1 VRSLLGEL
9 ATGGTNEEVTVMDME
24 ASIEHMS
31 RATIRHVDAM
41 LMVTEPYFRSLETV
55 GRIAPLAQELEIGHV
70 WAVANKVRSPRD
82 EEIIR
87 SYCAD
92 RGIEV
97 AGVVPFDEA
106 VQEADR
112 EGRALIDYEPAA
124 PAAGAIEQ
132 IAILLEKHV
141 GVGDPGSDGPGKS
154 NGRGDRS

>member
-41 LMVTEPYFRSLETV
+41 LMVAEPYFRSLETV
-55 GRIAPLAQELEIGHV
+55 GRIAPLARELDIGHI

-87 SYCAD
+87 AYCAD
-92 RGIEV
+92 REIEV
-97 AGVVPFDEA
+97 GGVVPFDEA

-112 EGRALIDYEPAA
+112 ESRALIDHESTA
-124 PAAGAIEQ
+124 PAVVAIEWV
-132 IAILLEKHV
+132 ADLLEKQ
-141 GVGDPGSDGPGKS
+141 VGDLGG
-154 NGRGDRS
+154 NGRGDQL

>member
-31 RATIRHVDAM
+31 RATIRNVDAM
-41 LMVTEPYFRSLETV
+41 LLVTEPYFRSLETV
-55 GRIAPLAQELEIGHV
+55 GRIAPLARELGIEHI
-70 WAVANKVRSPRD
+70 WSVANKVRSPRD

-87 SYCAD
+87 AYCAD

-97 AGVVPFDEA
+97 GGVVPFDEA

-112 EGRALIDYEPAA
+112 EGRALMDYEPTASA
-124 PAAGAIEQ
+124 VLSIEG
-132 IAILLEKHV
+132 IADLLEQRV
-141 GVGDPGSDGPGKS
+141 DQAGG
-154 NGRGDRS
+154 NGRGD

>member
-1 VRSLLGEL
+1 MRSLLGEL
-9 ATGGTNEEVTVMDME
+9 ATGGKNEEVTITDME

-41 LMVTEPYFRSLETV
+41 LVVTEPYFRSLETV
-55 GRIAPLAQELEIGHV
+55 GRIVPLARELGIEHI

-82 EEIIR
+82 EEILR
-87 SYCAD
+87 SYCSE

-97 AGVVPFDEA
+97 GGVVPFDEA

-112 EGRALIDYEPAA
+112 EGRALMDYEPTA
-124 PAAGAIEQ
+124 PAVIAIEQ
-132 IAILLEKHV
+132 IAGLLEKQV
-141 GVGDPGSDGPGKS
+141 EDAGG

>member
-1 VRSLLGEL
+1 MRGLLGEL
-9 ATGGTNEEVTVMDME
+9 ATGNNGEAMTITDME

-55 GRIAPLAQELEIGHV
+55 GRMAPLAKELGIEHV

-92 RGIEV
+92 HGIEL
-97 AGVVPFDEA
+97 AAVVPWDEA
-106 VQEADR
+106 IQEADR
-112 EGRALIDYEPAA
+112 EGRALMDYDPNSPAVVA
-124 PAAGAIEQ
+124 VEG
-132 IAILLEKHV
+132 IADLVEGKA
-141 GVGDPGSDGPGKS
+141 GSDGI
-154 NGRGDRS
+154 GDRS